1 MVSFHLEKLSLFQHK
16 NKKPAELSGGQRQRI
31 AIIQKVILDQYY
43 LLLDEPSASL
53 DKENKEDLFEYLSN
67 VRIKNTC
74 LIIATHDND
83 LDSFFTD
90 KKVLVL

>member
-1 MVSFHLEKLSLFQHK
+1 ML
-16 NKKPAELSGGQRQRI
+16 
-31 AIIQKVILDQYY
+31 IIIFVLVISIIISIKYII
-43 LLLDEPSASL
+43 